1 MKSKRFTKSQVIDF
15 CIANDLF
22 DVQPFTGGINKG
34 KLSVFFCDIEVLG
47 ELQKFANILLN
58 EINEGNNDK

>member
-22 DVQPFTGGINKG
+22 EVHAFTGGINKG
-34 KLSVFFCDIEVLG
+34 KLSVFFYDIEVLG
-47 ELQKFANILLN
+47 ELQKFANMLLN
-58 EINEGNNDK
+58 EINEVYNDK